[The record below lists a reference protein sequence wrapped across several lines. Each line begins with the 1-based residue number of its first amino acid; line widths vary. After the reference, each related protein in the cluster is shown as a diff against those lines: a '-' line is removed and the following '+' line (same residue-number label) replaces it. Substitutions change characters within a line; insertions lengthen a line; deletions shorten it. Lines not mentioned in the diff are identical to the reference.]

1 MKIKEIEINDLFT
14 IGIQVLD
21 SKTFSDSRG
30 SLNVVFE
37 DYEIFNTKISMKR
50 SYSKQGVARGLHWQK
65 LTKPQEKL
73 ISVRSGKILDF
84 ILDMTISDGT
94 LYYFELDQNLGDFIR
109 IPSRF
114 AHGFIALEETN
125 FEYLCVGEYSEEHEC
140 TINVLPSAAK
150 VILGT
155 TIDLS
160 PKDQKN
166 PEVTLEF

>member
-1 MKIKEIEINDLFT
+1 MKIEKIEVNDLST
-14 IGIQVLD
+14 IGVQVLD

-37 DYEIFNTKISMKR
+37 DYEILKSKISIKR

-65 LTKPQEKL
+65 LIKPQEKL

-84 ILDMTISDGT
+84 VLDMTASDGT
-94 LYYFELDQNLGDFIR
+94 LYYFELDQNVSDFIR

-114 AHGFIALEETN
+114 AHGFIALEPTN
-125 FEYLCVGEYSEEHEC
+125 FEYLCIGEYSEEHEC

-150 VILGT
+150 LILGT
-155 TIDLS
+155 AIDLS

-166 PEVTLEF
+166 TEVDLEF